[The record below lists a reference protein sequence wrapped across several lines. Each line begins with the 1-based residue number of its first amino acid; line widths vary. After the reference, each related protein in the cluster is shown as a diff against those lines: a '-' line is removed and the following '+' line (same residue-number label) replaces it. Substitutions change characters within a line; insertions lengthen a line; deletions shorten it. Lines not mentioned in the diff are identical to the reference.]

1 MEQTP
6 ATVLLETSK
15 PGSDSVSRLFIDPLR
30 VLEARE
36 SADLPALFAQIEDAT
51 AKGYFAAGS
60 FAYECGQY
68 FEPKVAARAGT
79 AQGSPSYPLA
89 WLGIYERCYRFD
101 HDSGVFVD
109 GDPSGLTEL
118 RNQDPAPQS
127 SEPAPLEIIPGLSE
141 GEFGERI
148 QQIHE
153 WIRAGD
159 VYQLNF
165 TFPLRMRITERPAVL
180 YARLRRRQPVEY
192 GAFLH
197 CQAGRH
203 ILSFSPELFFRVER
217 EGTSRLITAQ
227 PMKGTARRGR
237 TTAEDRQIAEWLH
250 NDIKNRSENVMIV
263 DLIRNDLGR
272 LCNYGSV
279 RVESLFDVESYATL
293 WQMTSTVT
301 GELRPEA
308 SFEQVFRALFPC
320 GSITG
325 APKVRAMQ
333 LLGQIEDEPRGVYTG
348 AIGYLSRERTAFNVA
363 IRTLDLE
370 GERATMGVGGG
381 IVIDSDAMEEFRECQ
396 LKAGFLTRA
405 EEPFSLIESLLWQ
418 RGYPF
423 IELHLDR
430 LEDSSEFFG
439 FACDRTAVKVALLT
453 VANSF
458 PNQPPRKVRLLLDFD
473 GNFHI
478 EDEEIQEISDTE
490 PPRIGRVRIASQ
502 RTDPDD
508 RFFFHKTTR
517 RPLYDNASKAAKEAG
532 FDDVLFLN
540 TRGEISEGAVNN
552 VFIEKNGRWLT
563 PPVSCGLLPGIYR
576 RHLLETRRD
585 IEERILYLR
594 DLRTADAIYLTN
606 AVRGLRRVTIDW
618 ES

>member
-301 GELRPEA
+301 G
-308 SFEQVFRALFPC
+308 
-320 GSITG
+320 
-325 APKVRAMQ
+325 
-333 LLGQIEDEPRGVYTG
+333 
-348 AIGYLSRERTAFNVA
+348 
-363 IRTLDLE
+363 TLDLE
-370 GERATMGVGGG
+370 GEHATMGVGGG